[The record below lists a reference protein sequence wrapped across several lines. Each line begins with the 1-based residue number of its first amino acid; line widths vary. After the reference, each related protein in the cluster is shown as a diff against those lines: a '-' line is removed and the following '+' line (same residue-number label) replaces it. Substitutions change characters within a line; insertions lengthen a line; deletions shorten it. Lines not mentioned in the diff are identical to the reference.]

1 MLKTFIRDEQ
11 GASMAEYAMLL
22 ALIAVA
28 TIAAVTALRDQIIA
42 VFQSSAATLA
52 SSK

>member
-1 MLKTFIRDEQ
+1 MLSNLIHDEH

-28 TIAAVTALRDQIIA
+28 TIAAVSALRDQIVA
-42 VFQSSAATLA
+42 VFQASASTLGSA
-52 SSK
+52 K

>member
-1 MLKTFIRDEQ
+1 MLQTLLNDEQ

-42 VFQSSAATLA
+42 VFQASASTLGSA
-52 SSK
+52 K